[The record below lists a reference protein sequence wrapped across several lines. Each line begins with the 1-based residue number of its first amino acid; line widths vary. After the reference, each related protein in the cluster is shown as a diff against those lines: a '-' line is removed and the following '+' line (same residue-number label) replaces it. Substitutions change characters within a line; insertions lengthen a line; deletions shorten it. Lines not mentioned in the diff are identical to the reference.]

1 MNRQIERDRL
11 DGFMREL
18 NDSGFSNPEIARQVG
33 RSLSF
38 VEKALNGKKQFVWK
52 LPSSPPLT
60 KCWKGGSEGASM
72 QFKRMKQAIGANL
85 WWLWNVKTAPA
96 IRRGPGRPAAIRPH
110 RDLVEQA
117 VNTLALV
124 CGVRPAEVWR
134 WIYPG
139 RERHIYRH
147 VDHHHGGRTSG

>member
-1 MNRQIERDRL
+1 ML
-11 DGFMREL
+11 EL
-18 NDSGFSNPEIARQVG
+18 NASGFPNPEISRQVG

-52 LPSSPPLT
+52 LPPVPPLT
-60 KCWKGGSEGASM
+60 KVWRGGSEQTSM
-72 QFKRMKQAIGANL
+72 GIKRMQEAIGANL
-85 WWLWNVKTAPA
+85 HWLWGVKEKKPE
-96 IRRGPGRPAAIRPH
+96 PGRPPSKWRTVRTH
-110 RDLVEQA
+110 RALVEQA
-117 VNTLALV
+117 VDTLSLV

-147 VDHHHGGRTSG
+147 VDHHHGVRTSG